1 MALNWTSTSHR
12 SPPSSGPW
20 ALDPEPLQIARTFA
34 ELNTLTGPSVVTIG
48 NFDGVHCGHR
58 MVVASVLE
66 RARTLNAAAV
76 AVTFDPHPAHLLHTE
91 SRLPLITPLAQKLD
105 LLASTGLD
113 LTLVVPFT
121 EELRQWSA
129 RHFAQTV
136 LTDGLHA
143 VEVHE
148 GETFRFGHHAEAGV
162 EGLAQLGADLSF
174 SVRTHQPCICRG
186 AAISSS
192 RIRKLIAAGSLPEAR
207 ALLGR
212 SFSVHSTPA
221 SGRGYGTKYA
231 VPTINL
237 ATYADLLPAHGVYIT
252 TLRIGD
258 QRTFRGVT
266 NIGNRP
272 TFGADSFAVET
283 HLFDFEPLDLT
294 ESTPLEMT
302 FLHRLRAEQ
311 KFESP
316 EALRTQIGRDVGR
329 AQRYFALADALR
341 TSSLR
346 QSYGV

>member
-1 MALNWTSTSHR
+1 
-12 SPPSSGPW
+12 
-20 ALDPEPLQIARTFA
+20 LQIARTFA
-34 ELNTLTGPSVVTIG
+34 ELNTLTGPSVVTI
-48 NFDGVHCGHR
+48 GHR

-212 SFSVHSTPA
+212 SFSV
-221 SGRGYGTKYA
+221 
-231 VPTINL
+231 
-237 ATYADLLPAHGVYIT
+237 
-252 TLRIGD
+252 
-258 QRTFRGVT
+258 
-266 NIGNRP
+266 
-272 TFGADSFAVET
+272 
-283 HLFDFEPLDLT
+283 
-294 ESTPLEMT
+294 
-302 FLHRLRAEQ
+302 RLRHKVRRAHHQ
-311 KFESP
+311 P
-316 EALRTQIGRDVGR
+316 RDLRRP
-329 AQRYFALADALR
+329 AAR
-341 TSSLR
+341 TRRLHHNVAHR
-346 QSYGV
+346 